1 MFRSALRAVAGL
13 AVLALLAGALAVPSG
28 ASSRAGANQGITK
41 DSIQIVGIVPDLD
54 ALASRGIQLS
64 GLSTQGFMD
73 GWFRAYSN
81 PYGKINGRN
90 IEWITVGWD
99 PIDTTS
105 FDAACTKAVQDNKPF
120 LVVNASGF
128 RDSAIPCIAV
138 DNDTPYLSGDM
149 MQGALQK
156 AAGKNLVSLSL
167 PPEVAGREAVRF
179 LATTKTLPKTA
190 NVGIISSNIPGPKAA
205 GDAVEQELKKRGYK
219 TNKVELNG
227 LASDPTALR
236 TEAAT
241 AATTFR
247 SAGVDTVFNVQS
259 FTQVGAFFDEAVR
272 TNYKPQMY
280 AVDGQGQTCT
290 FNAAGGMSANATG
303 VICVTAY
310 DGKAGLDGKG
320 VRPDNA
326 LEAECRTKFEAQRK
340 LTTTPNAPSGTRTVN
355 GVKYDGDVDPLSCTL
370 MNLLLPALKKAG
382 KNPTWDKVYKN
393 LISVEQGPAAYMS
406 NGEGGFAKN
415 KPYFA
420 NQMHMMRLA
429 LVDANTPK
437 AADGTYNGCPS
448 PFSCWIPVE
457 VNGKEWYPIS
467 GA

>member
-1 MFRSALRAVAGL
+1 VFRNAFRAVSCVAIC
-13 AVLALLAGALAVPSG
+13 ALVVGWLVVPSG
-28 ASSRAGANQGITK
+28 ASNRTAAQGVTD

-54 ALASRGIQLS
+54 ALSRRGIQLS

-73 GWFRAYSN
+73 GWFRGYSN
-81 PYGKINGRN
+81 AFGPINGRG

-105 FDAACTKAVQDNKPF
+105 FDRVCTQAVQDNKPF
-120 LVVNASGF
+120 LVMNSSGF
-128 RDSAIPCIAV
+128 RDSAIPCITV

-149 MQGALQK
+149 MPGNLLK
-156 AAGKNLVSLSL
+156 ASGKNMLTLSL

-179 LATTKTLPKTA
+179 LASTKTLPKTA

-205 GDAVEQELKKRGYK
+205 GDAIEQELKKRGYK
-219 TNKVELNG
+219 TTKVELNG

-236 TEAAT
+236 REAGM
-241 AATTFR
+241 AAGTFKA
-247 SAGVDTVFNVQS
+247 AGVDTVFNVQS
-259 FTQVGAFFDEAVR
+259 FTQVAAFFEEAAR
-272 TNYKPQMY
+272 ANYKPQMY
-280 AVDGQGQTCT
+280 AVDGQAQTCT
-290 FNAAGGMSANATG
+290 FNAAARLPAEATD
-303 VICVTAY
+303 VICVTTN
-310 DGKAGLDGKG
+310 DGKAGVDGKG
-320 VRPDNA
+320 MRADNP
-326 LEAECRTKFEAQRK
+326 LEAECRANFEAQTK
-340 LTTTPNAPSGTRTVN
+340 FKTTPNAPSGQTTVN
-355 GVKYDGDVDPLSCTL
+355 GVRYDTDIDPYSCTL

-393 LISVEQGPAAYMS
+393 LISVEKGRAAYMS

-420 NQMHMMRLA
+420 NQVHMMRLSK
-429 LVDANTPK
+429 VDANTPK

-448 PFSCWIPVE
+448 PFTCWIPVE
-457 VNGKEWYPIS
+457 VNGQEWYPIS